1 MSTTTGHDLLARA
14 EALAKELAH
23 CDLPVKTA
31 AWESFDTTVYRLLR
45 EVIGPAR
52 SDSGA
57 TTQTRTRLLHVIHS
71 YPTPL
76 RPPLDTELTAAAAA
90 RFVPWSDTQFRERIH
105 RGDVEATITGHTYA
119 IESRVLDRRTDIAP
133 ADPTDAHPLARLS
146 TTLGALADMASQ
158 ERREPRTPGAMDDQ
172 AAVDVSARVLSYT
185 SVAARYTLRHGPVVD
200 GERPLAVAQY
210 AERSVDALGAAPS
223 KASLD
228 ALVARIET
236 NGTEPHERLDSA
248 IQRWSTA
255 SHAELSRTIPS
266 TQVMANIADLGA
278 MMLAATHHLRTVE
291 PHTTGEGQGAHRT
304 TPLRRRRAQEGL
316 DRLEVGQHPP
326 APVPRV
332 RDSITRALQR
342 HARSHHRPRRP
353 GARQCDDPRCRSGA
367 AQPRAR
373 GRRPDALHGA
383 RSRSHPRLRPQRRP
397 LRARPGPPPK
407 PGSPR
412 RAPTRQ
418 SRRSRAERG
427 HGSACPGVGVG
438 ANTGVAPGDSASWSA
453 RNLGDFTGEL
463 ATNPR
468 CPVGAVV
475 LLRTTRENHDSRGRT
490 RALRHL

>member
-105 RGDVEATITGHTYA
+105 RGDVEATVTGHTYA

-172 AAVDVSARVLSYT
+172 AAVDVTARILSYA

-200 GERPLAVAQY
+200 GDRPLAVAQY

-223 KASLD
+223 IASLD

-291 PHTTGEGQGAHRT
+291 PNTTAEESKELT
-304 TPLRRRRAQEGL
+304 AQL
-316 DRLEVGQHPP
+316 
-326 APVPRV
+326 
-332 RDSITRALQR
+332 
-342 HARSHHRPRRP
+342 
-353 GARQCDDPRCRSGA
+353 RSGA
-367 AQPRAR
+367 DALRKASTAWKSVSTLQPQSHEFGAASLELFNVMREVITAPAALERGSATTLDVDQALHSLAR
-373 GRRPDALHGA
+373 GVDDLTHFMARAHEATRACVHSRVLFAPARALPPSQ
-383 RSRSHPRLRPQRRP
+383 SRLVERQRGSHVAVELNEGTALLAPVWAL
-397 LRARPGPPPK
+397 
-407 PGSPR
+407 
-412 RAPTRQ
+412 APTLESLPATPR
-418 SRRSRAERG
+418 
-427 HGSACPGVGVG
+427 VG
-438 ANTGVAPGDSASWSA
+438 APGLSAFH
-453 RNLGDFTGEL
+453 R
-463 ATNPR
+463 
-468 CPVGAVV
+468 
-475 LLRTTRENHDSRGRT
+475 
-490 RALRHL
+490 

>member
-71 YPTPL
+71 YPVPL

-105 RGDVEATITGHTYA
+105 RGDVEATVTGHTYA

-172 AAVDVSARVLSYT
+172 SAVDVSARVLSYA
-185 SVAARYTLRHGPVVD
+185 SVAARYTLRHGPIVEGD
-200 GERPLAVAQY
+200 RPLAVAQH
-210 AERSVDALGAAPS
+210 AERSVDALGATPS
-223 KASLD
+223 LESLE
-228 ALVARIET
+228 ALVARIAT

-266 TQVMANIADLGA
+266 TQVMANIADLGT

-291 PHTTGEGQGAHRT
+291 PTTT
-304 TPLRRRRAQEGL
+304 DQEIEEL
-316 DRLEVGQHPP
+316 TARL
-326 APVPRV
+326 
-332 RDSITRALQR
+332 
-342 HARSHHRPRRP
+342 
-353 GARQCDDPRCRSGA
+353 RSGA
-367 AQPRAR
+367 DALKQASTAWKSVSTLQPPSREFGTASLQLFNVMRELIASPTGLEPGKAGALDVDQALHSLAR
-373 GRRPDALHGA
+373 GVDDLTHFVARAHEATRACVHSRVLFAPARTLPPSQNRLVERQRGSHIAVEPNECAALLTPVWGLA
-383 RSRSHPRLRPQRRP
+383 ATLDSLPATQRV
-397 LRARPGPPPK
+397 
-407 PGSPR
+407 
-412 RAPTRQ
+412 
-418 SRRSRAERG
+418 E
-427 HGSACPGVGVG
+427 
-438 ANTGVAPGDSASWSA
+438 APGLSAFH
-453 RNLGDFTGEL
+453 G
-463 ATNPR
+463 
-468 CPVGAVV
+468 
-475 LLRTTRENHDSRGRT
+475 
-490 RALRHL
+490 

>member
-14 EALAKELAH
+14 ESLAKELAQ

-57 TTQTRTRLLHVIHS
+57 TTQTRTRLIHVIHS

-105 RGDVEATITGHTYA
+105 RGDVEATVTGHTYA

-172 AAVDVSARVLSYT
+172 SAVDVTARVLSYA
-185 SVAARYTLRHGPVVD
+185 SVAARYTLRHGPIVEGD
-200 GERPLAVAQY
+200 RPLALAQY

-223 KASLD
+223 IALLD
-228 ALVARIET
+228 ALVARIEA

-248 IQRWSTA
+248 LQRWSTA
-255 SHAELSRTIPS
+255 SHTELSRTIPS
-266 TQVMANIADLGA
+266 TQVMANIADIGA

-291 PHTTGEGQGAHRT
+291 PHTTKGSKDLT
-304 TPLRRRRAQEGL
+304 AQL
-316 DRLEVGQHPP
+316 
-326 APVPRV
+326 
-332 RDSITRALQR
+332 
-342 HARSHHRPRRP
+342 
-353 GARQCDDPRCRSGA
+353 RSGA
-367 AQPRAR
+367 DALRQASTAWKSVSTLQPQSHEFGAASLELFNVMREVITAPAALDCGGATTLDVDESLRSLAR
-373 GRRPDALHGA
+373 GVDDLTHFMARAHEATRACVHSRVLFAPARALPPSQ
-383 RSRSHPRLRPQRRP
+383 SRLVERQRGSHVAVELNESTALLAPVWAL
-397 LRARPGPPPK
+397 
-407 PGSPR
+407 
-412 RAPTRQ
+412 APTLESLPATPR
-418 SRRSRAERG
+418 
-427 HGSACPGVGVG
+427 VG
-438 ANTGVAPGDSASWSA
+438 APGLSASH
-453 RNLGDFTGEL
+453 R
-463 ATNPR
+463 
-468 CPVGAVV
+468 
-475 LLRTTRENHDSRGRT
+475 
-490 RALRHL
+490 

>member
-23 CDLPVKTA
+23 CDLPVTTA

-71 YPTPL
+71 YPVPL

-105 RGDVEATITGHTYA
+105 RGDVEATVTGHTYA

-172 AAVDVSARVLSYT
+172 SAVDVSARVLSYA
-185 SVAARYTLRHGPVVD
+185 SAAARYTLRHGPIVEGD
-200 GERPLAVAQY
+200 RPLAVAQY
-210 AERSVDALGAAPS
+210 AERSADALGATPS
-223 KASLD
+223 LASLE
-228 ALVARIET
+228 ALVARIAT

-278 MMLAATHHLRTVE
+278 MMLAATHHLRTLE
-291 PHTTGEGQGAHRT
+291 PHTPTEEIKDLT
-304 TPLRRRRAQEGL
+304 AQL
-316 DRLEVGQHPP
+316 
-326 APVPRV
+326 
-332 RDSITRALQR
+332 
-342 HARSHHRPRRP
+342 
-353 GARQCDDPRCRSGA
+353 RSGA
-367 AQPRAR
+367 DALRRASTAWKSVSTLQPQSHEFGTASLQLFNVMREVITTPAALERGSGTTLDVDQALHSLAR
-373 GRRPDALHGA
+373 GVDDLKHFMERAHEATRACAHSRVLFAPARALPPN
-383 RSRSHPRLRPQRRP
+383 RSRLMERQRGSHVAVERNECTALLAPVWSL
-397 LRARPGPPPK
+397 
-407 PGSPR
+407 
-412 RAPTRQ
+412 APTLESLPANQRV
-418 SRRSRAERG
+418 AALG
-427 HGSACPGVGVG
+427 LSAFH
-438 ANTGVAPGDSASWSA
+438 
-453 RNLGDFTGEL
+453 R
-463 ATNPR
+463 
-468 CPVGAVV
+468 
-475 LLRTTRENHDSRGRT
+475 
-490 RALRHL
+490 